1 MDASVV
7 RMHLHHMPY
16 FILKKFHF
24 STLNFQESP
33 LLILNISFGTKWT
46 LNFADPFKRQG
57 LLIFFADGNQVEK
70 KYLVLSLEKMD
81 FFCYGWLSTIDFGER
96 FGFFA
101 PRFSSWFGSVPCFPK
116 KISRTRRLNEFANR
130 RICFVPNKKFGTKC
144 ELMCKLKDEKWTF
157 FFYIPPAF
165 CDLDE
170 LNWKCQ

>member
-57 LLIFFADGNQVEK
+57 LLIFFVDGNQVEK
-70 KYLVLSLEKMD
+70 KSLVLSLEKMD
-81 FFCYGWLSTIDFGER
+81 FIFAMVGVVRLLFVEGLGLSHP
-96 FGFFA
+96 GFQA
-101 PRFSSWFGSVPCFPK
+101 GSGLFRVFPK
-116 KISRTRRLNEFANR
+116 RSENLAFER
-130 RICFVPNKKFGTKC
+130 V
-144 ELMCKLKDEKWTF
+144 CK
-157 FFYIPPAF
+157 P
-165 CDLDE
+165 
-170 LNWKCQ
+170 